1 MTVTVDA
8 SRCIACGMCAYA
20 APEIFRVVGQASTV
34 IAQPGDRNRR
44 PGGGPFLLQAF
55 SPATLTFK
63 RRIHHK

>member
-34 IAQPGDRNRR
+34 IAQPGDRKSRK
-44 PGGGPFLLQAF
+44 
-55 SPATLTFK
+55 TLTTG
-63 RRIHHK
+63 